1 MAFPSVTSLLDGSF
15 PQKDEPS
22 TVYLARLKNH
32 PGFVKL
38 GICQL
43 KFRNMRRGD
52 PEIGQ
57 IIWESCRIEDISVPC
72 GDQTRAECWLFEQY
86 ILELLNEH
94 VEQIPELRDQKW
106 PGYTETLRISTEKQ
120 HSFLEFDMAE
130 AIDCFVK
137 GYDGLCKMLDQVVV
151 SASDRE
157 LYRDVVQRWSDE
169 LAPARESLNARRI
182 ENGEEPLP
190 SFFDQQFPEG

>member
-1 MAFPSVTSLLDGSF
+1 MAFPSVTSLLDGLF

-94 VEQIPELRDQKW
+94 VEQIP
-106 PGYTETLRISTEKQ
+106 
-120 HSFLEFDMAE
+120 
-130 AIDCFVK
+130 
-137 GYDGLCKMLDQVVV
+137 
-151 SASDRE
+151 
-157 LYRDVVQRWSDE
+157 
-169 LAPARESLNARRI
+169 
-182 ENGEEPLP
+182 
-190 SFFDQQFPEG
+190 